1 MQDLSEKFM
10 SVVHK
15 LLRDIRI
22 IDSFDKVV
30 FAVDWVV
37 SRTVLCPELCRVQN
51 RVVSSNVS
59 QLFTCELVNNVWN
72 RWRKVLNVR
81 IGLKWPC
88 VVDMMLQ
95 SSY

>member
-1 MQDLSEKFM
+1 MQNLSEKFL

-22 IDSFDKVV
+22 IDSLDKVV

-51 RVVSSNVS
+51 RVVSRNES
-59 QLFTCELVNNVWN
+59 QLFTCELGPNVWN
-72 RWRKVLNVR
+72 
-81 IGLKWPC
+81 
-88 VVDMMLQ
+88 Q
-95 SSY
+95 